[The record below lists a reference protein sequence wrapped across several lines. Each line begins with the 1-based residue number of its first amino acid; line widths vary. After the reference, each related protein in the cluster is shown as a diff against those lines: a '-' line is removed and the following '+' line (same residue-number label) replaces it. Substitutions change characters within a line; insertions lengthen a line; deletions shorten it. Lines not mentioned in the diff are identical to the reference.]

1 MENFKKVFI
10 FRNSKGFTLIELLVV
25 IAIIGILS
33 AIVLVAL
40 NSAKIK
46 ANNTSIKSSLSS
58 ITKSA
63 EIYYM
68 NNNSYENVC
77 NSSDVSK
84 VLTAAAKVAGLSSY
98 SRDTSGTGSIAVCN
112 DSVNAWAAEVPLQTS
127 VVFNSFIGTNSAFA
141 IGGDV
146 AGDDN
151 EVGGGDNEEEII
163 SDIKMWCVDS
173 TGKSKQTS
181 STIGTGYACP

>member
-46 ANNTSIKSSLSS
+46 ANNASIKSSLSS

-63 EIYYM
+63 ELYYM
-68 NNNSYENVC
+68 NNNNSYEDVC

-141 IGGDV
+141 ATGGDV
-146 AGDDN
+146 
-151 EVGGGDNEEEII
+151 GDNDGEEEVL
-163 SDIKMWCVDS
+163 SSIKMWCVDS
-173 TGKSKQTS
+173 TGKSKQTDT
-181 STIGTGYACP
+181 TIGTGHACL